1 MFVNEIRLLKNY
13 PNPAK
18 AEAMPNFE
26 IELTLNII
34 KKIMMPWGRNVGSGS
49 YDFFLPIG
57 HIFSDN
63 MFSLP
68 VDPPV
73 ASTTG
78 KAKKVPVAEKKFP

>member
-1 MFVNEIRLLKNY
+1 
-13 PNPAK
+13 
-18 AEAMPNFE
+18 MPNFE
-26 IELTLNII
+26 IERTLNII

-49 YDFFLPIG
+49 YDIFLPTRY
-57 HIFSDN
+57 IFSGN

-78 KAKKVPVAEKKFP
+78 KAKNVPVAEKNFR